1 MRQMAGRIE
10 FTVFQRSHRL
20 PRETGRSRKSL
31 DTRAFRHSY
40 AIDGRIKD
48 CVLIDPACGSGGFLV
63 ESLRYVWNKLE
74 NKANELGWPESE
86 IEAEKQKVAIKN
98 FRGIDKDSFLSKVA
112 KAYLAILGDGRGGV
126 HCENSLEHFD
136 NWSPKTIEDIQPGT
150 FDIIVTNPPLS
161 II

>member
-48 CVLIDPACGSGGFLV
+48 CVLIDFACGTGGFIT
-63 ESLRYVWNKLE
+63 SW
-74 NKANELGWPESE
+74 LGQLQ
-86 IEAEKQKVAIKN
+86 KQVKN
-98 FRGIDKDSFLSKVA
+98 TDAQRQLDDSNVPVSALCYKHA
-112 KAYLAILGDGRGGV
+112 PA
-126 HCENSLEHFD
+126 
-136 NWSPKTIEDIQPGT
+136 
-150 FDIIVTNPPLS
+150 
-161 II
+161 

>member
-48 CVLIDPACGSGGFLV
+48 CVLIDDVLFG
-63 ESLRYVWNKLE
+63 ENWNNVDLDAFSKL
-74 NKANELGWPESE
+74 P
-86 IEAEKQKVAIKN
+86 
-98 FRGIDKDSFLSKVA
+98 R
-112 KAYLAILGDGRGGV
+112 
-126 HCENSLEHFD
+126 
-136 NWSPKTIEDIQPGT
+136 T
-150 FDIIVTNPPLS
+150 F
-161 II
+161 